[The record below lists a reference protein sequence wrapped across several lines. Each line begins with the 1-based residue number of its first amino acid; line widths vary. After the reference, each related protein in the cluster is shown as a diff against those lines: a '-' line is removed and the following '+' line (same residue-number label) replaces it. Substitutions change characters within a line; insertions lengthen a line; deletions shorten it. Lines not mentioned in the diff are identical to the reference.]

1 MRIFLVAT
9 LTIFPFSVSAHETI
23 VSGALGQE
31 LDAYLAR
38 IEANGFSGVVLV
50 AKGDEVALAKGYGYA
65 DREARRPCTTDTV
78 FDIGSITKQFTG
90 AAILKLEE
98 LGKLKPEDKIG
109 KHFDDVPKDKRAIT
123 LHLLLT
129 HSSGLRDVFGPDYV
143 EMTRDGIIQTAMEG
157 RLKFGVGKRYF
168 YSNSGYSLLA
178 AIVEKLSG
186 GPYEAFL
193 REQFF
198 GRLGMTKTGYLLP
211 RYTDDEV
218 AVGYDENAQRWD
230 RPTEKLWDKDGPYWN
245 LRGNGGILSTVW
257 DMYAWHEALLDD
269 SALTAASRGK
279 YFAPYA
285 DEGGGRSFYG
295 YGWVNFK
302 TNRGTTAY
310 WHNGGNGIF
319 FADCVRYVDE
329 GVFIMAMTN
338 ASSTFQD
345 ETGVIRRIVFGP
357 EYEMPALAP
366 PEWLVELQN
375 SVK

>member
-9 LTIFPFSVSAHETI
+9 LSILPFSASAHETI

-50 AKGDEVALAKGYGYA
+50 AKGDEVILAKGYGYA
-65 DREARRPCTTDTV
+65 DREARRRCTTDTA

-98 LGKLKPEDKIG
+98 MGKLNTEDKIG

-157 RLKFGVGKRYF
+157 RLKFGVGERYF

-178 AIVEKLSG
+178 AIVELLTGAS
-186 GPYEAFL
+186 YESFL

-198 GRLGMTKTGYLLP
+198 APLGMTKTGYRLP
-211 RYTDDEV
+211 SYSDEEV
-218 AVGYDENAQRWD
+218 AVGYNKDAGRWGT
-230 RPTEKLWDKDGPYWN
+230 PTEKLWAKDGPYWN

-257 DMYAWHEALLDD
+257 DMYTWHKALLDD
-269 SALTAASRGK
+269 SALTAASREK

-285 DEGGGRSFYG
+285 DEGGDRSHYG
-295 YGWVNFK
+295 YGWVNLK
-302 TNRGTTAY
+302 TPRGTTVY
-310 WHNGGNGIF
+310 THNGGNGIF
-319 FADCVRYVDE
+319 FADCFRYVE
-329 GVFIMAMTN
+329 ERVFIMAMTN
-338 ASSTFQD
+338 TT
-345 ETGVIRRIVFGP
+345 TGKRPHLII
-357 EYEMPALAP
+357 
-366 PEWLVELQN
+366 
-375 SVK
+375 S